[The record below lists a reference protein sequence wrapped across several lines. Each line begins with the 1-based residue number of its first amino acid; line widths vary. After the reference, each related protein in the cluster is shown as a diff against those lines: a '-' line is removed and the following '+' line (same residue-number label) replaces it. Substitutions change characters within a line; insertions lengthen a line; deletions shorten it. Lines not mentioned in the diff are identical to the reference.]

1 MSSRVNRFSSV
12 VRTAVRRRGVGYAS
26 HLWTEHVVPRVAY
39 SALLGPSIATGAAAR
54 LAETLFTAADLV
66 GVDAVLARARTLHE
80 QHRPMEVSG
89 VAAGTRGRTDD
100 FAHEWL
106 AIELLRDT
114 GLVPRVL
121 SVDER
126 SRSLVLSDSHGDGEG
141 LEGEPGRA
149 DVVHAAA
156 AAGHAVEEALN
167 IIHRFGIVG
176 VRYALDHARLAGGR
190 VRFAALPG
198 VRVLR
203 RWRTRFQ
210 VERDWDRMASNDKFG
225 LELLTEARV
234 RTLLRDVWKKLPPG
248 WFQDYAPIDFGG
260 GVSVGRFAKTDS
272 GTGRWDVFNRDLVG
286 PLVRGARV
294 LDLGSNNG
302 SLPLMMLRSGASEV
316 VAVERSPLLAEAA
329 RVNAQVLE
337 WRDMR
342 PYRLRVH
349 VGDMRDVLQQDW
361 GTFDVVTAFCS
372 LYYLP
377 EPDMAAIIRHAASMR
392 ATLVLQSNDGAEN
405 IPASRARRL
414 KELMQQGGYGDV
426 RLHAFGDFARS
437 ILIGVPE
444 AAIEPIFA

>member
-1 MSSRVNRFSSV
+1 MSSRTNRLSSV
-12 VRTAVRRRGVGYAS
+12 VRTAVTRRGLSYTS
-26 HLWTEHVVPRVAY
+26 HLWNEHVVPRVAY
-39 SALLGPSIATGAAAR
+39 SALLGTSVASGITAR
-54 LAETLFTAADLV
+54 LAGTLFTAADLV
-66 GVDAVLARARTLHE
+66 GVNGVLARARALHE
-80 QHRPMEVSG
+80 RHRPMEVAG
-89 VAAGTRGRTDD
+89 VAPGTRGRTDD

-106 AIELLRDT
+106 AVELLRDS
-114 GLVPRVL
+114 GLVPHVL
-121 SVDER
+121 KVDEQ
-126 SRSLVLSDSHGDGEG
+126 SHSLILSQ
-141 LEGEPGRA
+141 LEGEGEPS
-149 DVVHAAA
+149 DV
-156 AAGHAVEEALN
+156 AVASTTSGEGIEEALN
-167 IIHRFGIVG
+167 VIHRFGIVG
-176 VRYALDHARLAGGR
+176 VRYALDHARVAGGR

-210 VERDWDRMASNDKFG
+210 VERDWDRMAVNDRFG
-225 LELLTEARV
+225 LDLLTEARV
-234 RTLLRDVWKKLPPG
+234 RTVLREMRDKLPLG
-248 WFQDYAPIDFGG
+248 WFQEYAPIDFGG

-272 GTGRWDVFNRDLVG
+272 GTGRWDVFNRDVVA

-302 SLPLMMLRSGASEV
+302 SLPLMMLRSGAAEV

-329 RVNAQVLE
+329 RINARVLE

-361 GTFDVVTAFCS
+361 GAFDVVTAFCS

-377 EPDMAAIIRHAASMR
+377 EPDMAAIIRHAAGMR
-392 ATLVLQSNDGAEN
+392 ATLVLQSNEGAQN
-405 IPASRARRL
+405 IPASRAARL
-414 KELMQQGGYGDV
+414 KELMQQYGYGDV